1 MVETYDIHYNKEA
14 DFLEVFFG
22 DPSECYADEIQQG
35 VFVRKDESSNEIKSI
50 GIIGF
55 TKRTAMLKELLRK
68 FNLAFPIDFKI
79 TS

>member
-1 MVETYDIHYNKEA
+1 MVETYNIHYDKEA

-22 DPSECYADEIQQG
+22 DPSECYADEPQQG
-35 VFVRKDESSNEIKSI
+35 VFVRKDENSDEIKSI

-68 FNLAFPIDFKI
+68 FNLVFPIDFKI

>member
-1 MVETYDIHYNKEA
+1 MVETYNIHYDKEA

-22 DPSECYADEIQQG
+22 DPAECYADEPQPG
-35 VFVRKDESSNEIKSI
+35 VFVRKDENSGEIKSI

-55 TKRTAMLKELLRK
+55 TKRTTMLKELLRK
-68 FNLAFPIDFKI
+68 FNLTFPIDFKI